1 MKTNLERIKKNI
13 ETLAT
18 FNATPGNGVT
28 RHSFTNEDKQARAYI
43 KEALAQ
49 LGLKIWEDGY
59 SNLFGRLEGEN
70 PDAPAI
76 MIGSHY
82 DSVTNGG
89 QFDGPAGLVAAL
101 ETLCVI
107 KENNIALYHPIELV
121 AMNDEE
127 GVRFGTGV
135 SNSRAMAGV
144 MRDEELD
151 TVKDKDGVSLREAIT
166 SLGITPDLNSARR
179 KKGSLKAFVE
189 LHIEQGPILE
199 NGGSDV
205 GLVET
210 IVGLDRYEVTIHG
223 KAGHAGT
230 TPMDSRNDAMVAAA
244 EYTLAVNKAV
254 KEVGHGTVGTVGQI
268 KLFPNASN
276 VIPQQAVLSVDVRS
290 TKEPYLTAVEQKL
303 KTAIAQIEAAHT
315 VKIDAVKKLYVPPV
329 DMSPETISA
338 MENICDALGYR
349 HVKMNSGAGHDAM
362 IMAQITAANL
372 IFVPSKNG
380 LSHHPDEWT
389 DYEQLQK
396 GVELMLET
404 VLKLAGKQ

>member
-49 LGLKIWEDGY
+49 LELKIWEDGY

-70 PDAPAI
+70 PDAPVI
-76 MIGSHY
+76 MIGSHF

-101 ETLCVI
+101 ETLRVI
-107 KENNIALYHPIELV
+107 KENNIVPYHPIELV

-151 TVKDKDGVSLREAIT
+151 TVKDRDGVSLREAIA
-166 SLGITPDLNSARR
+166 SLGITPDLSNARR
-179 KKGSLKAFVE
+179 AKGSLKAFVE
-189 LHIEQGPILE
+189 LHIELGPILE
-199 NGGSDV
+199 NSGNDI

-210 IVGLDRYEVTIHG
+210 VVGLDRYEVTITG

-254 KEVGHGTVGTVGQI
+254 KDVGHGTVGTVGQI

-276 VIPQQAVLSVDVRS
+276 VIPQQAILSVDVRS
-290 TKEPYLTAVEQKL
+290 TKEPYMKAVEDQL
-303 KTAIAQIEAAHT
+303 KAAIAQIEAAHT

-329 DMSPETISA
+329 DMAPETLA
-338 MENICDALGYR
+338 LMEHICDALGYR
-349 HVKMNSGAGHDAM
+349 YLKMNSGAGHDAM
-362 IMAQITAANL
+362 IMAQITSSNL
-372 IFVPSKNG
+372 IFVPSKDG
-380 LSHHPDEWT
+380 LGHHPDEWT

-404 VLKLAGKQ
+404 VLKLAGK